1 VEGYRMTLFNM
12 ASKDEIELSSRA
24 AAKAIYVGEHTAICR
39 VLEHYKMYV
48 DTRDQGIVPH
58 LMMDG
63 FWESWVTA
71 CVSKMVR
78 PGMRI
83 ANVGASFGYYA
94 LLFADLVGGDGE
106 VYAFEPCKE
115 VFAMLGKSRV
125 VNGFGHLMP
134 FPVAIADQQGK
145 RLLVHPKDYLNSH
158 LVTPADDVQ
167 VACGELVT
175 EQVTTTTLDLA
186 VTGVLDLV
194 LIDAEGAEPEIWR
207 GMKQIRQGNPELITV
222 VEFAPSRYKD
232 PEAFATE
239 LAADGRHLFVI
250 TETGQLSPRTVKQVA
265 AGEGKGLPGGGEEF
279 MVVVQLP

>member
-1 VEGYRMTLFNM
+1 MTLFNM

-48 DTRDQGIVPH
+48 DTRDMGIVPH

-71 CVSKMVR
+71 FVSKMIR

-94 LLFADLVGGDGE
+94 LLFADLVGNDGE
-106 VYAFEPCKE
+106 VYAFEPNKE
-115 VFAMLGKSRV
+115 VFAMLSKSRA
-125 VNGFGHLMP
+125 VNGFGNLSP
-134 FPVAIADQQGK
+134 FPFAISDQEGK
-145 RLLVHPKDYLNSH
+145 RMLAHPKEYMNSH
-158 LVTPADDVQ
+158 LMTEEEIAGPPNQ
-167 VACGELVT
+167 LVI
-175 EQVTTTTLDLA
+175 EPVTTARLDLA

-194 LIDAEGAEPEIWR
+194 FIDAEGAEPEIWR
-207 GMKQIRQGNPELITV
+207 GMKQIREGNPELITI
-222 VEFAPSRYKD
+222 VEFAPSRYKN
-232 PEAFATE
+232 PEAFAAE
-239 LAADGRHLFVI
+239 LAADAGQCLYVI
-250 TETGQLSPRTVKQVA
+250 TEKGDLAPRTVEQVA

-279 MVVVQLP
+279 MVVVQNQ